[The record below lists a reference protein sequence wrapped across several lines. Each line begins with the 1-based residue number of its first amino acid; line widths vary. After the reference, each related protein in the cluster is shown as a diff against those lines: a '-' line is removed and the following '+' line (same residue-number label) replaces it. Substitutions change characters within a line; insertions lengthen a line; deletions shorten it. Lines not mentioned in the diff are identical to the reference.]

1 MLQANKACTSLIKNG
16 LNLWILT
23 LLHMIHLKN
32 TKKPRFVLAV
42 LFLVGLGAY
51 MATPTFI
58 IKAIQYGTPGLN
70 DYHIFE
76 NRQVRAGKPD
86 PWKLSPDLNKV
97 NLPDSL
103 QKQLEHYN
111 PVAFLVIRNDEIIYE
126 HYWDGY
132 SENSL
137 SNSFSVAKSIVG
149 LLVGIAIDEG
159 LIDSLDQS
167 VGDFL
172 PEFASLEMNEITLRD
187 LLTMSSGTNWDE
199 AYSNLNSITTQA
211 YYGDN
216 LIGLVNDLQL
226 VEIPGK
232 RFNYQ
237 SGNTEILAMVLNR
250 VTGKT
255 LSEYASEKLWR
266 KIGATHDAWWSLDN
280 KGGIEKAFCCF
291 NTNARDFARIG
302 QLILNKGKWN
312 QDQVVSQ
319 AYIEETIRPANYLSD
334 EKGQPVDFYG
344 LHWWVIHDKN
354 RQIPYMRGILGQ
366 YIFAIPDQQAVVVRL
381 GHERSSV
388 YRGEHTEDI
397 YLYLNIADY
406 ILSHHNQ
413 P

>member
-1 MLQANKACTSLIKNG
+1 LWVITSL
-16 LNLWILT
+16 
-23 LLHMIHLKN
+23 HMSHFKS

-42 LFLVGLGAY
+42 LFLVGLGIYLAI
-51 MATPTFI
+51 PTYVI
-58 IKAIQYGTPGLN
+58 NAIQHGNPGLN

-76 NRQVRAGKPD
+76 NRKVRAGKPD
-86 PWKLSPDLNKV
+86 PWKLSQDLNKV
-97 NLPDSL
+97 NLLDSL
-103 QKQLEHYN
+103 QEQLEHFK
-111 PVAFLVIRNDEIIYE
+111 PIAFLVIKNGEIIYE
-126 HYWDGY
+126 KYWEDY

-159 LIDSLDQS
+159 HIDSLDQS

-172 PEFASLEMNEITLRD
+172 PEFASEDMSKITLRD

-216 LIGLVNDLQL
+216 LRALVTNLQL
-226 VEIPGK
+226 VETPGVQ
-232 RFNYQ
+232 FNYQ

-250 VTGKT
+250 ATGKT

-266 KIGATHDAWWSLDN
+266 KIGATHDAWWSLD
-280 KGGIEKAFCCF
+280 KKDGIEKAFCCF

-312 QDQVVSQ
+312 QDQVVSE
-319 AYIEETIRPANYLSD
+319 AYIEETIQPAHYLID
-334 EKGQPVDFYG
+334 EKSQPVDFYG

-366 YIFAIPDQQAVVVRL
+366 YIFAIPDEQAVVVRL

-397 YLYLNIADY
+397 YLYLNIADH
-406 ILSHHNQ
+406 ILSQYN
-413 P
+413 

>member
-1 MLQANKACTSLIKNG
+1 MWVITSL
-16 LNLWILT
+16 
-23 LLHMIHLKN
+23 HMSHFKS

-42 LFLVGLGAY
+42 LFLVGLGIYLAI
-51 MATPTFI
+51 PTYVI
-58 IKAIQYGTPGLN
+58 NAIQHGNPGLN

-76 NRQVRAGKPD
+76 NRKVRAGKPD
-86 PWKLSPDLNKV
+86 PWKLSQDLNKV

-103 QKQLEHYN
+103 QEQLEHFK
-111 PVAFLVIRNDEIIYE
+111 PIAFLVIKNGEIIYE
-126 HYWDGY
+126 KYWEDY

-159 LIDSLDQS
+159 HIDSLDQS

-172 PEFASLEMNEITLRD
+172 PEFASEDMNKITLRD

-216 LIGLVNDLQL
+216 LRALVTNLQL
-226 VEIPGK
+226 VETPGV

-250 VTGKT
+250 ATGKT

-266 KIGATHDAWWSLDN
+266 KIGATHDAWWTLD
-280 KGGIEKAFCCF
+280 KKDGIEKAFCCF

-312 QDQVVSQ
+312 QDQVVSE
-319 AYIEETIRPANYLSD
+319 AYIEETIQPAHYLID
-334 EKGQPVDFYG
+334 EKSQPVDFYG

-366 YIFAIPDQQAVVVRL
+366 YIFAIPDEQAVVVRL

-397 YLYLNIADY
+397 YLYLNIADH
-406 ILSHHNQ
+406 ILSQYN
-413 P
+413 

>member
-1 MLQANKACTSLIKNG
+1 MSHFKS
-16 LNLWILT
+16 
-23 LLHMIHLKN
+23 

-42 LFLVGLGAY
+42 LFLVGLGIYLAI
-51 MATPTFI
+51 PTYVI
-58 IKAIQYGTPGLN
+58 NAIQHGNPGLN

-76 NRQVRAGKPD
+76 NRKVRAGKPD
-86 PWKLSPDLNKV
+86 PWKLSQDLNKV
-97 NLPDSL
+97 NLPDPL
-103 QKQLEHYN
+103 QEQLEHFK
-111 PVAFLVIRNDEIIYE
+111 PIAFLVIKNGEIIYE
-126 HYWDGY
+126 KYWEDY

-159 LIDSLDQS
+159 HIDSLDQS

-172 PEFASLEMNEITLRD
+172 PEFASEDMNKITLRD

-216 LIGLVNDLQL
+216 LRALVTNLQL
-226 VEIPGK
+226 VETPGV

-250 VTGKT
+250 ATGKT

-266 KIGATHDAWWSLDN
+266 KIGATHDAWWSLD
-280 KGGIEKAFCCF
+280 KKDGIEKAFCCF

-312 QDQVVSQ
+312 QDQVVSE
-319 AYIEETIRPANYLSD
+319 AYIEETIQPAHYLID
-334 EKGQPVDFYG
+334 EKSQPVDFYG

-366 YIFAIPDQQAVVVRL
+366 YIFAIPDEQAVVVRL

-397 YLYLNIADY
+397 YLYLNIADH
-406 ILSHHNQ
+406 ILSQYN
-413 P
+413 

>member
-1 MLQANKACTSLIKNG
+1 MSHFKS
-16 LNLWILT
+16 
-23 LLHMIHLKN
+23 

-42 LFLVGLGAY
+42 LFLVGLGIYLAI
-51 MATPTFI
+51 PTYVI
-58 IKAIQYGTPGLN
+58 NAIQHGNPGLN

-76 NRQVRAGKPD
+76 NRKVRAGKPD
-86 PWKLSPDLNKV
+86 PWKLSQDLNKV
-97 NLPDSL
+97 NLLDSL
-103 QKQLEHYN
+103 QEQLEHFK
-111 PVAFLVIRNDEIIYE
+111 PIAFLVIKNGEIIYE
-126 HYWDGY
+126 KYWEDY

-159 LIDSLDQS
+159 HIDSLDQS

-172 PEFASLEMNEITLRD
+172 PEFASEDMSKITLRD

-216 LIGLVNDLQL
+216 LRALVTNLQL
-226 VEIPGK
+226 VETPGV

-250 VTGKT
+250 ATGKT

-266 KIGATHDAWWSLDN
+266 KIGATHDAWWSLD
-280 KGGIEKAFCCF
+280 KKDGIEKAFCCF

-312 QDQVVSQ
+312 QDQVVSE
-319 AYIEETIRPANYLSD
+319 AYIEETIQPAHYLID
-334 EKGQPVDFYG
+334 EKSQPVDFYG

-366 YIFAIPDQQAVVVRL
+366 YIFAIPDEQAVVVRL

-397 YLYLNIADY
+397 YLYLNIADH
-406 ILSHHNQ
+406 ILSQYN
-413 P
+413 

>member
-1 MLQANKACTSLIKNG
+1 MWVITSL
-16 LNLWILT
+16 
-23 LLHMIHLKN
+23 HMRHFKS

-42 LFLVGLGAY
+42 LFLVGLGIY
-51 MATPTFI
+51 LIIPTYVI
-58 IKAIQYGTPGLN
+58 NAIQHGNPTLN
-70 DYHIFE
+70 DYQIFE

-86 PWKLSPDLNKV
+86 PWKLSQDLNKV
-97 NLPDSL
+97 KLPDSL
-103 QKQLEHYN
+103 QEQLEHYD

-126 HYWDGY
+126 KYWEGY
-132 SENSL
+132 SENSV

-172 PEFASLEMNEITLRD
+172 PEFAREDKNKITLRD

-216 LIGLVNDLQL
+216 LRALVTNLQL
-226 VEIPGK
+226 VETPGV

-250 VTGKT
+250 ATGKT

-266 KIGATHDAWWSLDN
+266 KIGATHDAFWSLD
-280 KGGIEKAFCCF
+280 KKDGIEKAFCCF

-312 QDQVVSQ
+312 QDQVVSE
-319 AYIEETIRPANYLSD
+319 AYIEETIQPANYLID

-354 RQIPYMRGILGQ
+354 RQIPYTRGILGQ

-381 GHERSSV
+381 GHKRSSV

-397 YLYLNIADY
+397 YLYLNIADH
-406 ILSHHNQ
+406 ILSQYN
-413 P
+413 